1 MGSFSSTRES
11 PLSWS
16 PTRLATMMRIVSGR
30 SLQKVGEKS
39 TKTLEG
45 SQGVEPQVT
54 PNRVSNLE
62 KEDTRRVYDPKTF
75 NSGDI
80 LLEDKS
86 CVGAWVE

>member
-1 MGSFSSTRES
+1 M
-11 PLSWS
+11 
-16 PTRLATMMRIVSGR
+16 VSD
-30 SLQKVGEKS
+30 KVGYDDGDWIWLFSPKWGKKS

-45 SQGVEPQVT
+45 SQGVEPQVA
-54 PNRVSNLE
+54 NRVSNLE